1 MSPQLTEAQGKL
13 LGYSIL
19 DKTVGPIT
27 SELTDNKSN
36 RLLKWG
42 ALLCIFFA

>member
-1 MSPQLTEAQGKL
+1 MLPQLTEAQGKL

-19 DKTVGPIT
+19 DKTVGPII
-27 SELTDNKSN
+27 SELTDSISN

-42 ALLCIFFA
+42 ALLSIFFA